1 MRRLR
6 FTSGLTLGLALGVPA
21 GALIALLILPPR
33 ADNHTVATS
42 LQVDQLTRKL
52 EEANGDRQR
61 MQQQLEQFQKLAD
74 QMTASFNTLEARFKA
89 LEEEQRVRAAQL
101 TDTGA
106 ADAGSAAPR
115 TPTAASGPP
124 AAEPPDAA
132 GR

>member
-33 ADNHTVATS
+33 AENHAVATS

-74 QMTASFNTLEARFKA
+74 QMTSSFNTLEVRFKA
-89 LEEEQRVRAAQL
+89 LEEEQRVRQGQP
-101 TDTGA
+101 TDTDV
-106 ADAGSAAPR
+106 ADAGSAERR
-115 TPTAASGPP
+115 TPTATSGPP
-124 AAEPPDAA
+124 AAAPGDAT
-132 GR
+132 GQ

>member
-1 MRRLR
+1 M
-6 FTSGLTLGLALGVPA
+6 GLALGVPA

-52 EEANGDRQR
+52 EDANSDRQR

-74 QMTASFNTLEARFKA
+74 QMTTSFNALEVRFKA
-89 LEEEQRVRAAQL
+89 LEEEQRVREAKPP
-101 TDTGA
+101 DTGA
-106 ADAGSAAPR
+106 ADARTAEAR
-115 TPTAASGPP
+115 TPTTAPDP
-124 AAEPPDAA
+124 AAGAQPPDAA